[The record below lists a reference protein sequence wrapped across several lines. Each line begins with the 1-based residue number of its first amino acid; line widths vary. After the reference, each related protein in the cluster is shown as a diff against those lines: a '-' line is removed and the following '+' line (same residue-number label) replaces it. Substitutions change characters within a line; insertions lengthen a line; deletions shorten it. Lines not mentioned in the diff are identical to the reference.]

1 MDERGGKL
9 EDMEHNSA
17 AVQADGNKVLK
28 LEHLFGFPPS
38 TIIQAD
44 HTTCMFVLQAIDGAL
59 KISS

>member
-1 MDERGGKL
+1 MKEVENWRIWNITQL
-9 EDMEHNSA
+9 
-17 AVQADGNKVLK
+17 
-28 LEHLFGFPPS
+28 LFRLTVTKFLSWNICLAFPPS